1 MHQQKQPFETSTD
14 PNVKGRMQNMTGQ
27 VTSNRLLHCYVTGS
41 LTVEKGYSTQKTTNN
56 MGALSDKISCAVAM
70 DYVIPRSRFT
80 SGYKLQT
87 VKSNKKYI
95 NYLQNFK
102 AYRSVTWKQVTPGA
116 IFVDS
121 LYRPTEDDIF
131 LSPLFLAR
139 DTGSPGRC
147 TTQIC
152 RLQRKKPFLYAVN
165 RNVYVRVK

>member
-1 MHQQKQPFETSTD
+1 MHQQKQPFKTSTD

-87 VKSNKKYI
+87 VKSNKKNKKTIYKI
-95 NYLQNFK
+95 LKLTEVLRENRLLQEQFFSIACTGRQKTIYFYLRYF
-102 AYRSVTWKQVTPGA
+102 
-116 IFVDS
+116 
-121 LYRPTEDDIF
+121 
-131 LSPLFLAR
+131 
-139 DTGSPGRC
+139 
-147 TTQIC
+147 
-152 RLQRKKPFLYAVN
+152 
-165 RNVYVRVK
+165 